1 MTAANS
7 KQHRKSLIQTTIR
20 LLRRQGYAATGL
32 NEILKISKA
41 PKGSLYYYF
50 PGGKEELAAIS
61 VTAASKTVLE
71 TLEKLEDTTASAPE
85 FISRYC
91 TLLMGWMEL
100 SNYAEGCPIST
111 TLLEMVPQSDLIARA
126 GRDGFT
132 SWKSVF
138 IRVFSRDGLKAQEA
152 QEKATFLMA
161 AIQGALLLSRVEQS
175 SAPLKGVGN
184 QKALF

>member
-1 MTAANS
+1 MAAANS
-7 KQHRKSLIQTTIR
+7 KQHRRALIQTTIR
-20 LLRRQGYAATGL
+20 LLRKQGYAATGL
-32 NEILKISKA
+32 SEILKISKA

-50 PGGKEELAAIS
+50 PGGKEELAATA

-71 TLEKLEDTTASAPE
+71 TLEKLEHTTSSASD

-91 TLLMGWMEL
+91 TLLIGWMEL

-111 TLLEMVPQSDLIARA
+111 TLLEMVPQSDLINKA
-126 GRDGFT
+126 GQNGFA

-138 IRVFSRDGLKAQEA
+138 IRIFERDGMKAQEA
-152 QEKATFLMA
+152 LEKATFLMA

-175 SAPLKGVGN
+175 SSPLKGIGN
-184 QKALF
+184 QKSFF